1 MVSIP
6 FDFLNN
12 LPTITNNA
20 DGSVTVNGVT
30 YKDGQIVEDTPI
42 IEDTPIV
49 DETTQGLLDT
59 IAGNNDYLAGQGYTY
74 DSRTGSWTAPPPPPP
89 IPIEPPPPHEH
100 RPPPPNDD
108 DPPPPPPPPPSD
120 IDAINI
126 FKDNANLSWQ
136 DLKKIPGLE
145 DNLVIG
151 LKDNTVTQDADGNF
165 IVTTRD
171 GSQILYGADGSDP
184 ILLSD
189 TDYSKSSLGSSLV
202 GDTSAE
208 NFGSVTMDDIYAY
221 LKEGGLESGAKYLQE
236 GSMSPEEV
244 AARYLS
250 GDRLTGFQDLM
261 RLFDRD
267 NYTYEGDTLTYN
279 PNNPDFGAGTG
290 MNQVYFLNPRT
301 GEPAFMSASEA
312 AALGVQPGAMYST
325 PQAFMAAYPEYNPD
339 NTQPEP
345 TPTDTIN
352 YQDLYTN
359 S

>member
-1 MVSIP
+1 
-6 FDFLNN
+6 
-12 LPTITNNA
+12 
-20 DGSVTVNGVT
+20 
-30 YKDGQIVEDTPI
+30 
-42 IEDTPIV
+42 
-49 DETTQGLLDT
+49 
-59 IAGNNDYLAGQGYTY
+59 
-74 DSRTGSWTAPPPPPP
+74 

-290 MNQVYFLNPRT
+290 MNKVYFMNPRT

-339 NTQPEP
+339 NAQPEP

-359 S
+359 LLNEIANNQQTQTTQTTDMSGLMGLFGG